1 MKVGGHLWL
10 LPSPGQSC
18 RRLGWSPAVLGKPSR
33 GHSDIQLQPLLLE
46 EGSPADVLVYLLKT
60 LLVPGLGLAVNA
72 IGGYLPPV
80 GDVLANLLGIAVPL
94 GILAIGLGCK
104 AHFVLL
110 QGRENN
116 SVRVCACVCM
126 RA

>member
-1 MKVGGHLWL
+1 MA
-10 LPSPGQSC
+10 PSFSWPELQATELEPSC
-18 RRLGWSPAVLGKPSR
+18 PWEAQ
-33 GHSDIQLQPLLLE
+33 GHSKHSAAALIAGR
-46 EGSPADVLVYLLKT
+46 EGSPADVLMYLLKT

>member
-1 MKVGGHLWL
+1 MAPSFPWPELQATGLEPSCPWEAQPKTLSCSLVAGG
-10 LPSPGQSC
+10 
-18 RRLGWSPAVLGKPSR
+18 
-33 GHSDIQLQPLLLE
+33 

-72 IGGYLPPV
+72 IGGYLPPI
-80 GDVLANLLGIAVPL
+80 GDILANLLGIAVPL

-104 AHFVLL
+104 ANFVLL
-110 QGRENN
+110 QGREDN